1 MYASSDAVTTAGAP
15 DAGDAGADAGWDD
28 EPAPEG
34 DAAAET
40 VPAAEAVPAVEGELE
55 PDAELGGADD
65 AGALLAP
72 VPDGGVEDELEPDG
86 DGDGEGDGLGDG
98 EGLGDGDG
106 DGLGEGELE
115 TGSTSHFVSVFA
127 LPLAELPG
135 LAEAEAT
142 AAAATAEP
150 FAGTA
155 RAIPGQPASTPRVR
169 KPPASTLSTTTRT
182 CTRRIKLPCLP
193 SSSGLLSAL
202 CGFGGNEV
210 TDGYEYSYPVLGQL
224 CVYHYSR
231 SRLGRLGGSAGS
243 AGRCDAPPPPI
254 GSNAPLRNSHPGLTL
269 VEGGRSAEA
278 LVASPVPTGAAR
290 RQAAAG
296 QDNRCLVS

>member
-1 MYASSDAVTTAGAP
+1 MYASSEAVTTAGAA
-15 DAGDAGADAGWDD
+15 DAGDVGADANWDD

-34 DAAAET
+34 DAEAET
-40 VPAAEAVPAVEGELE
+40 VPAVEGELE

-65 AGALLAP
+65 AGPLLAP

-86 DGDGEGDGLGDG
+86 DGDGDGDGLGDG

-135 LAEAEAT
+135 LAEAT
-142 AAAATAEP
+142 AAAAAAEP

-155 RAIPGQPASTPRVR
+155 PAVPGQPASTPRVR

-202 CGFGGNEV
+202 CGFGGN
-210 TDGYEYSYPVLGQL
+210 
-224 CVYHYSR
+224 
-231 SRLGRLGGSAGS
+231 
-243 AGRCDAPPPPI
+243 
-254 GSNAPLRNSHPGLTL
+254 
-269 VEGGRSAEA
+269 
-278 LVASPVPTGAAR
+278 
-290 RQAAAG
+290 
-296 QDNRCLVS
+296 